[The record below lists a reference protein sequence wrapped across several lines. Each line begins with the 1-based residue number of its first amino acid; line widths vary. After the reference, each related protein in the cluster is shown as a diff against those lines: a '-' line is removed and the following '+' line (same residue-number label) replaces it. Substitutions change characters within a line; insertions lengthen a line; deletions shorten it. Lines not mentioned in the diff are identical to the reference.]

1 MSYGLAGLSDAL
13 ADAIERAA
21 GYTVRVNARG
31 RHGASGIAWSDG
43 VVLAAD
49 HTIERDE
56 DITMSLPDG
65 SEVPA
70 TIAGRDPGSDLAV
83 LRVESS
89 LTPAPRAGEPRVGHL
104 VVAVGRPGGSGV
116 GASLGIVSAVGRT
129 WRSRGG
135 ARIDGFIR
143 PDLTMYPGFSG
154 GPLVDISGAMIGINT
169 SALGSAALTIPATA
183 AGAIVEQL
191 LAHGRLRRGYL
202 GLTSQPVR
210 LPDAIATTAGQETG
224 LLVIGVEPDSPAE
237 LAGAII
243 GDILVAIDDQPL
255 RDTDDL
261 RSALRAELTGRP
273 ATLRLL
279 RGGVAR
285 ELTVTIGER

>member
-1 MSYGLAGLSDAL
+1 MSNGLAGLNEAL
-13 ADAIERAA
+13 AGAIERAA

-49 HTIERDE
+49 HTVERDE
-56 DITMSLPDG
+56 DITVTLPDG
-65 SEVPA
+65 REVEA

-83 LRVESS
+83 LRVEGG
-89 LTPAPRAGEPRVGHL
+89 TDPAPRAAEPRVGHL
-104 VVAVGRPGGSGV
+104 VVAVGRSGGSGV

-129 WRSRGG
+129 WRTRGG

-143 PDLTMYPGFSG
+143 PDLVMYPGFSG
-154 GPLVDISGAMIGINT
+154 GPLIDISGLMIGINT
-169 SALGSAALTIPATA
+169 SGLGSAALTIPTTA
-183 AGAIVEQL
+183 ADAIVEQL
-191 LAHGRLRRGYL
+191 LRHGRLRRGYL

-210 LPDAIATTAGQETG
+210 LPEAIAATAAQDTG
-224 LLVIGVEPDSPAE
+224 LLVIGVEASSPAE
-237 LAGAII
+237 QAGAIV

-261 RSALRAELTGRP
+261 RSVLRADLSGQP
-273 ATLRLL
+273 STLRLL